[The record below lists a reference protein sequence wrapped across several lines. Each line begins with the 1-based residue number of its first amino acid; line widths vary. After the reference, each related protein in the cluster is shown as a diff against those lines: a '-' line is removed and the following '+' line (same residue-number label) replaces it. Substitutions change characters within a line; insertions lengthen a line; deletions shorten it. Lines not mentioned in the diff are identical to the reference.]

1 MLAPRD
7 RCRLAA
13 SLPARSQA
21 LRQARQPQADEVPV
35 VLGELAGDPAPAA
48 EVVRC
53 APMLLAAVHRCFWSA
68 ARAGA
73 PEPAVK
79 APSAEP
85 ACQGLVR

>member
-13 SLPARSQA
+13 SPPARSQA

-35 VLGELAGDPAPAA
+35 VLGELAGDLAPAA
-48 EVVRC
+48 EVVLC
-53 APMLLAAVHRCFWSA
+53 APMLLAGTSA